1 MTEEMRVAMYYGNE
15 DVRLETMPV
24 PEIGPGEV
32 LMKVEASGI
41 CGSDVM
47 EWYRRDKVPLVLGH
61 EVAGTSVE
69 VGPGVE
75 KYKIGDRIVAA
86 HHVPCNTCEYCH
98 HDHHTACGTL
108 QGGTNFHPGGFAEFV
123 RLPEINVDRGVFRI
137 PDEVSFEEATF
148 AEPLACVIRGQNK
161 LNMAP
166 GKSVMVIG
174 AGISGLLHVALA
186 RARGAGTIV
195 AADISE
201 YRLDQ
206 ALRLGADEAVMS
218 DEGLAEKL
226 IEANGGRKAQSVVAC
241 TGAMPAVKAAL
252 EVVDKGGTVLFFAPT
267 GQGKT
272 FPFSINDIFW
282 KKEVTLTTT
291 YAAAPADHTAA
302 LDLIRVGAVP
312 VSDMITHRLGL
323 ADIQKGFDL
332 VAKGGE
338 SIKVIIFPQE

>member
-1 MTEEMRVAMYYGNE
+1 MTDEMRVAMYYGND

-61 EVAGTSVE
+61 EVAGTVVK
-69 VGPGVE
+69 VGQGIE
-75 KYKIGDRIVAA
+75 KYKVGDRIVAA

-98 HDHHTACGTL
+98 HGHHTACASL

-123 RLPEINVDRGVFRI
+123 RLPDINVDRGVFKI

-161 LNMAP
+161 LDIAP
-166 GKSVMVIG
+166 GKSVIIIG
-174 AGISGLLHVALA
+174 AGISGLLHVSLA
-186 RARGAGTIV
+186 RASGAGKII

-206 ALRLGADEAVMS
+206 ALRLGADEAVIS
-218 DEGLAEKL
+218 DENLVSDL
-226 IEANGGRKAQSVVAC
+226 IEANDGEKAQCVIAC

-267 GQGKT
+267 GQGET
-272 FPFSINDIFW
+272 FPFSINEIFW

-291 YAAAPADHTAA
+291 YAAAPTDHIAA
-302 LDLIRVGAVP
+302 LDLIRLGAVP
-312 VSDMITHRLGL
+312 VEDMITHRFGL
-323 ADIQKGFDL
+323 ADCQKGFNL
-332 VAKGGE
+332 VAKGE
-338 SIKVIIFPQE
+338 DSVKVIILPQE